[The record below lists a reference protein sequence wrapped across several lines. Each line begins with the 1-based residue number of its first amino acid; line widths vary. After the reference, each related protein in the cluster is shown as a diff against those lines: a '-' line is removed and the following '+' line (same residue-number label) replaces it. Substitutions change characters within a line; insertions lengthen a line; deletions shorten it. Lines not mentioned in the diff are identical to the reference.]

1 MKKLNMEVRTL
12 NLSRI
17 KRWTLRTKLQKYLP
31 LKKKQKVRENQASIL

>member
-1 MKKLNMEVRTL
+1 MEVQTL

-17 KRWTLRTKLQKYLP
+17 KPCSLRTKHQKYLR